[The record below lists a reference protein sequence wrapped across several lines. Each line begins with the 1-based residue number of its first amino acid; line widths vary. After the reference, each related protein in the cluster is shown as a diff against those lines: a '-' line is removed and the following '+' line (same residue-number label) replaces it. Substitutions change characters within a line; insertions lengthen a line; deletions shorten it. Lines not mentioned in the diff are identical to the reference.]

1 MDGLLR
7 FLRMYEIGVYLVLA
21 VGGCVFLRKFF
32 VAWQELRDAAFGL
45 ERESAQSKLNLAAG
59 ELVIVLFF
67 MIAEFAL
74 VSFIA
79 PNVPGATPL
88 LTSTLDLLATP
99 TITLVAQGTGLAG
112 EGLPVGATQAL
123 ETVTTGCTPG
133 QVEIS
138 EPVDGS
144 EIKGIVEIHGSA
156 SIADFGFYKLEMK
169 TTDQTD
175 WLTILA
181 GNETKQNASLGSWN
195 TSLLTPGEYNLSL
208 VVVDNQGQSLPGC
221 IIKVRVTSASATAQ
235 P

>member
-7 FLRMYEIGVYLVLA
+7 FLRMYEIGVYLVLGT
-21 VGGCVFLRKFF
+21 GGCIFLRKFF
-32 VAWQELRDAAFGL
+32 LAWRELRDATFGL
-45 ERESAQSKLNLAAG
+45 ERESAQVKLNQAASG
-59 ELVIVLFF
+59 LVVVLFF
-67 MIAEFAL
+67 MMAEFAL
-74 VSFIA
+74 VSFVA
-79 PNVPGATPL
+79 PSIPDATPL

-112 EGLPVGATQAL
+112 ENMVAQATQPI
-123 ETVTTGCTPG
+123 ETAITGCIPG
-133 QVEIS
+133 QINIT

-144 EIKGIVEIHGSA
+144 EISGIAEIKGSA

-169 TTDQTD
+169 TIDQTE

-181 GNETKQNASLGSWN
+181 GNEIKQDATLGSWN

-208 VVVDNQGQSLPGC
+208 VVVDNKGQSLPGC
-221 IIKVRVTSASATAQ
+221 IIKVRVISAEATAS

>member
-1 MDGLLR
+1 MDGLFR
-7 FLRMYEIGVYLVLA
+7 FLRMYEIGVYLVLG
-21 VGGCVFLRKFF
+21 VGGSIFLRKFF

-45 ERESAQSKLNLAAG
+45 ERESAQIKLNRSAG
-59 ELVIVLFF
+59 ELVVVLFL

-99 TITLVAQGTGLAG
+99 TITLVVQGTGLAG
-112 EGLPVGATQAL
+112 ENLPAATQAL
-123 ETVTTGCTPG
+123 ETATTGCTPG

-144 EIKGIVEIHGSA
+144 EISGISEIKGSV

-181 GNETKQNASLGSWN
+181 GNEIKQNASLGSWN

-221 IIKVRVTSASATAQ
+221 IIKVRVASASATAQ